1 MLSLQKPSSKFW
13 RDTISYFWGDT
24 LPKFL
29 LNEENFMKIN
39 PIRDRILIKPLD
51 AETVTKSGIVIP
63 ENAQEKP
70 IQGRVLAV
78 GTGKLTEEGQTVP
91 LVVKEGDTVMYSKFS
106 GQTVKLDNVEHVILK
121 EDDVMAIVE

>member
-1 MLSLQKPSSKFW
+1 
-13 RDTISYFWGDT
+13 
-24 LPKFL
+24 
-29 LNEENFMKIN
+29 MKIN

-51 AETVTKSGIVIP
+51 AETVTNSGIVIP

-70 IQGRVLAV
+70 IQGKVLAV
-78 GTGKLTEEGQTVP
+78 GAGKVTDEGQLVP

-106 GQTVKLDNVEHVILK
+106 GQTVKVSNVEHVILK

>member
-1 MLSLQKPSSKFW
+1 
-13 RDTISYFWGDT
+13 
-24 LPKFL
+24 
-29 LNEENFMKIN
+29 MKIN

-51 AETVTKSGIVIP
+51 AETVTNSGIVIP

-70 IQGRVLAV
+70 IQGKVLAV
-78 GTGKLTEEGQTVP
+78 GAGKVTDEGQLVP

-106 GQTVKLDNVEHVILK
+106 GQTVKVGNVEHVILK